1 VADDP
6 RFLVY
11 TARNIA
17 AFATHDD
24 SVIMQ
29 IDCPDLG
36 MSPDVKL
43 SFRLGPEE
51 ARQVAAVLLRKAD
64 EAEATRHPRQ

>member
-1 VADDP
+1 MADDP

-17 AFATHDD
+17 ALATFEDN
-24 SVIMQ
+24 VLMQ
-29 IDCPDLG
+29 VDCPDLG

-51 ARQVAAVLLRKAD
+51 ARRLAAALLRKAD
-64 EAEATRHPRQ
+64 EAEATQHPRQ

>member
-1 VADDP
+1 MAEDP

-11 TARNIA
+11 TAQNIA
-17 AFATHDD
+17 AFAVGGD
-24 SVIMQ
+24 SVLMQ

-43 SFRLGPEE
+43 CFRLAPEE
-51 ARQVAAVLLRKAD
+51 ARQVASALVRKAD
-64 EAEATRHPRQ
+64 EAEATQHPRQ